1 MVILLEQLAD
11 EAIRLRQQYLH
22 AAGDRDEAA
31 LAARLA
37 DWAHL
42 HPALDALAVKRE
54 TTLGEL
60 EAKGITAGPPC
71 TARVVTVQLHA
82 EPLPG
87 LLRHVY
93 RLTRGTHAV
102 TEGLAWLSSGMDT
115 TESGRYVAVDTTGLV
130 QGHVE
135 GDTIGRAVL
144 NLADALCR
152 AEQVQ
157 RAAKRGDVQ

>member
-1 MVILLEQLAD
+1 MILLEQLAD
-11 EAIRLRQQYLH
+11 QAIRLRQQYLH

-60 EAKGITAGPPC
+60 EAKGITPDRGC
-71 TARVVTVQLHA
+71 TVRVGSVHLYAIH
-82 EPLPG
+82 LPG
-87 LLRHVY
+87 LRHVY
-93 RLTRGTHAV
+93 SLSRAEHAF
-102 TEGLAWLSSGMDT
+102 TEGLAWLSSGMGP
-115 TESGRYVAVDTTGLV
+115 TEPGRYVAVDTTGLV
-130 QGHVE
+130 RGHVE
-135 GDTIGRAVL
+135 GDTLAEAVL
-144 NLADALCR
+144 HLADALAR